1 MQYNYT
7 QWLHKLQ
14 LETGSTPTHKNDD
27 IQALFQRNFKG
38 KSSAPKWR
46 KTCCQ
51 STIRNFHATTTIRFT
66 TGTCKTKSESQD
78 CTGEQVPF
86 EKPWRSHSTA
96 ICTDW
101 IAQHTRIATH
111 YCGTHRFD
119 TPVPMAQRV
128 ATHAKHNSTASTKN
142 RKSHLEPSVP
152 LHAQFETDSTAK
164 RRRWQPSRKRANF
177 SPQRTLCL
185 PEKTQ
190 CFVQILTFKS
200 HP

>member
-1 MQYNYT
+1 MEKNLLPKHNSQLSRNHYNTIYDRDL
-7 QWLHKLQ
+7 QNKIRIARLHWRTSTLR
-14 LETGSTPTHKNDD
+14 ETLAQPFHCYLHRLDCTTHKNCNT
-27 IQALFQRNFKG
+27 LLWNTSLRYT
-38 KSSAPKWR
+38 SS
-46 KTCCQ
+46 
-51 STIRNFHATTTIRFT
+51 N
-66 TGTCKTKSESQD
+66 
-78 CTGEQVPF
+78 
-86 EKPWRSHSTA
+86 
-96 ICTDW
+96 
-101 IAQHTRIATH
+101 
-111 YCGTHRFD
+111 
-119 TPVPMAQRV
+119 AQRV

-177 SPQRTLCL
+177 CPQRTLCL